1 MLPIKFKIKNF
12 LAEIGDIVNHPG
24 QLLVDTKE
32 MPSALIPFCAF
43 KGKLVG
49 EKMANMKFNVCTSFF
64 PVIHNGER
72 CYQLNN
78 SKLGADP
85 KGAPKQGLLLLL
97 DINAEKSSAILWEN
111 IATPNNHSFDMSTA
125 PESGQAEIYIHTLSP
140 FTGHGPGDY
149 KMSVLKKTSSSDMFL
164 ELPVSKKECQ
174 VEKRESCNVRKWI
187 SELRESCQCI
197 PYELTNFKSKVK
209 HSMNSNFHFCHRRTK
224 SAAQE
229 ESCALKRWRQSLK
242 LARSPAL
249 VSMAMFRKKSQN

>member
-1 MLPIKFKIKNF
+1 MSNYL
-12 LAEIGDIVNHPG
+12 LDEIGDIVNHPG